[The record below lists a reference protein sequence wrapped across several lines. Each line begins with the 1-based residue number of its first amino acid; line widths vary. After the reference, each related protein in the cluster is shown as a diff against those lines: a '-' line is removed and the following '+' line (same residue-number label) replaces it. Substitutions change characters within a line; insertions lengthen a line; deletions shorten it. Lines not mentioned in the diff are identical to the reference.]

1 MTARQLTP
9 LDRFLSTLGIVAQEA
24 RHLEWSR
31 SRLFDQDINAAWV
44 ASLATQPELAERL
57 EAFVSRYGRLQDTL
71 ADKLLPRWLIALAEQ
86 PGSRIEVL
94 NRAERLGVV
103 EDVAAWLEARQL
115 RNRLVHE
122 YMTDNAS
129 FAADLKL
136 AEAYSRMLTA
146 TYRRLRAD
154 AVARLGVPVEE
165 LPAE

>member
-1 MTARQLTP
+1 MIYHKLTAIE
-9 LDRFLSTLGIVAQEA
+9 RFLTTLAIVAKEA
-24 RHLEWSR
+24 RHLEWS
-31 SRLFDQDINAAWV
+31 STRLFEQNIDAAWV
-44 ASLATQPELAERL
+44 ASLANQPELAERL

-71 ADKLLPRWLIALAEQ
+71 ADKLLPRWLVALAEQ
-86 PGSRIEVL
+86 PGSQIEVL

-122 YMTDNAS
+122 YMTDPAS
-129 FAADLKL
+129 FAEDLKL
-136 AEAYSRMLTA
+136 AEAYGHMLSA

-154 AVARLGVPVEE
+154 ATARLGITADD